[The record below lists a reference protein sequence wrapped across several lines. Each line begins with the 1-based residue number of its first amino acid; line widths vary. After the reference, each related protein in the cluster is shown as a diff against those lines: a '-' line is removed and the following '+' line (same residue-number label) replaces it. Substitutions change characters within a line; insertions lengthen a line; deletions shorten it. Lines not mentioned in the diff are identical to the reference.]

1 MLNNVPFVSHRLK
14 TGIFPKKYNVP
25 LKLESL
31 LFITQLL
38 FNIVFFKFIA
48 LSHFIHFPVA
58 Y

>member
-14 TGIFPKKYNVP
+14 TGIFFKKYNVP

-31 LFITQLL
+31 LSFMQLL
-38 FNIVFFKFIA
+38 FNIVFFKFIT